1 MTAVERNPNERCRPR
16 LAGLLTLALLALGG
30 CQSTRHM
37 GKGLRTVSPNP
48 LIVPTDNFE
57 AVWVKSV
64 GVVDEYFDIAKE
76 DRLARTILTNPK
88 IGATLV
94 EPWYGD
100 SVGFNQR
107 LESSLQ
113 TIRRFARVK
122 VDPAPGGG
130 YAVKVEV
137 YKELEDLGKPER
149 QSGGRAVFDGNFP
162 VNRTREIVGPVP
174 IPTGWIPR
182 GRDNELEQVI
192 LARLRNSLFL

>member
-1 MTAVERNPNERCRPR
+1 MFRALTARSGGPARLRALLLLCLNV
-16 LAGLLTLALLALGG
+16 LAGCHATH
-30 CQSTRHM
+30 QF
-37 GKGLRTVSPNP
+37 GKGLRAVSPNP
-48 LIVPTDNFE
+48 LVVPTNDFE
-57 AVWVKSV
+57 TIWNKSV
-64 GVVDEYFDIAKE
+64 AVVDEYFDIAKE

-88 IGATLV
+88 EGATLV

-100 SVGFNQR
+100 SVGFGER

-122 VDPAPGGG
+122 IDPAPGGG

-137 YKELEDLGKPER
+137 YKELEDLARPER
-149 QSGGRAVFDGNFP
+149 QAGGRAVFDSDFP

-174 IPTGWIPR
+174 IPNGWIPR
-182 GRDNELEQVI
+182 GRDTELEQVI